1 MIDDAFDAF
10 CLVRLNVRVNAFEQS
25 FGVIPLLSQSD
36 VEVGVELGWI
46 GASSCLFGGVRTE

>member
-1 MIDDAFDAF
+1 MMHLMHFDS
-10 CLVRLNVRVNAFEQS
+10 CQINVVMDAFEQS

-46 GASSCLFGGVRTE
+46 GASSCLFGRVRTE